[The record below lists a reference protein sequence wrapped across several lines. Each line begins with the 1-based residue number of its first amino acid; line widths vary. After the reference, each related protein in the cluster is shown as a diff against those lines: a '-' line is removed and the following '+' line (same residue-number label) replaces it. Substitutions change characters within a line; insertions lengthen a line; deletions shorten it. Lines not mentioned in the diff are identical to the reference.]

1 MTEYLYKEVIIKY
14 KTHYL
19 QSQRKQNWSIKN
31 YRKLYKETLQVE
43 ITVYRTGKEANKE
56 LTKK

>member
-1 MTEYLYKEVIIKY
+1 MTEYFYKEEIIKY

-19 QSQRKQNWSIKN
+19 QSQRKQNWSTKN
-31 YRKLYKETLQVE
+31 YRKPYKEALQVE
-43 ITVYRTGKEANKE
+43 ITVYRTGKEVNKE

>member
-1 MTEYLYKEVIIKY
+1 MTEYFYKEVIIKY

-19 QSQRKQNWSIKN
+19 QSQRKQNWSTKI

-43 ITVYRTGKEANKE
+43 ITVDRTGKEANKE